1 MASLLAIRG
10 TPLVNAAMFS
20 GTSAAFSM
28 LGDHGRDEAKQHNL
42 AIKKV
47 AKEREKWSEERQ
59 QRLDYLNKRIAERKH
74 AARAFPNLEV
84 AEEKY
89 YRVWSPTFSVER

>member
-28 LGDHGRDEAKQHNL
+28 LGDHGRGEAKRHNL
-42 AIKKV
+42 AIEKV
-47 AKEREKWSEERQ
+47 VKGKEKWSEERQ
-59 QRLDYLNKRIAERKH
+59 QRLDYLNERIAERKH
-74 AARAFPNLEV
+74 V
-84 AEEKY
+84 ACTS
-89 YRVWSPTFSVER
+89 RSG

>member
-28 LGDHGRDEAKQHNL
+28 LGDHGRGEAKRHNL
-42 AIKKV
+42 AIEKV
-47 AKEREKWSEERQ
+47 VKGKEKWSEERQ
-59 QRLDYLNKRIAERKH
+59 QRLGYLNERIAERKH
-74 AARAFPNLEV
+74 V
-84 AEEKY
+84 ACTS
-89 YRVWSPTFSVER
+89 RSG

>member
-28 LGDHGRDEAKQHNL
+28 LGDHGRGEAKRHNL
-42 AIKKV
+42 AIEKV
-47 AKEREKWSEERQ
+47 VKGKEKWSEERH
-59 QRLDYLNKRIAERKH
+59 QRLDYLNERIAERKH
-74 AARAFPNLEV
+74 V
-84 AEEKY
+84 ACTS
-89 YRVWSPTFSVER
+89 RSG